1 MRSTGSGQR
10 RAAGKQSDGAAASS
24 HPRAEHSPA
33 GTRGESGRA
42 LPPCGLAPREGDAGA
57 RAGAPD
63 PRLVIDW
70 YAKHARPLP
79 WRALGTTPY
88 AVLISEVMSQQTPVA
103 RVIPA
108 WEEWMRRWPN
118 ADSLASAPPAEVLMV
133 WGRLGYPRRA
143 LRLIEMAQAVVSQ
156 HDGELP
162 RTREELLALPGVG
175 DYTAG
180 AVLAFAYGQRAL
192 ALDTNVRRVLSRA
205 VAGRALPPPSLNK
218 AEREMAESLLPDAGP
233 MERISGDSDG
243 ETGKEDTTSSASLSD
258 GAEAAKGRSA
268 EVDPATWVVAVMEL
282 GALVC
287 TARDPQCEVCPWQ
300 PQCAWVSA
308 GKPADEHAGQRRTQA
323 WQGTDRQA
331 RGKVMAALREAGPG
345 QALARETLLAAA
357 TLGPRK
363 GVKRDSQQPE
373 RAVDSLATD
382 RLIVTD
388 DAGATYRLP

>member
-1 MRSTGSGQR
+1 
-10 RAAGKQSDGAAASS
+10 
-24 HPRAEHSPA
+24 
-33 GTRGESGRA
+33 
-42 LPPCGLAPREGDAGA
+42 
-57 RAGAPD
+57 
-63 PRLVIDW
+63 
-70 YAKHARPLP
+70 
-79 WRALGTTPY
+79 
-88 AVLISEVMSQQTPVA
+88 MSQQTPVA

-108 WEEWMRRWPN
+108 WEEWMRRWPD
-118 ADSLASAPPAEVLMV
+118 AGSLASAPPAEVLMV

-192 ALDTNVRRVLSRA
+192 ALDTNVRRVLSRT

-218 AEREMAESLLPDAGP
+218 AEREMAESLLPGDDP
-233 MERISGDSDG
+233 TERVGDSD
-243 ETGKEDTTSSASLSD
+243 SS
-258 GAEAAKGRSA
+258 GG